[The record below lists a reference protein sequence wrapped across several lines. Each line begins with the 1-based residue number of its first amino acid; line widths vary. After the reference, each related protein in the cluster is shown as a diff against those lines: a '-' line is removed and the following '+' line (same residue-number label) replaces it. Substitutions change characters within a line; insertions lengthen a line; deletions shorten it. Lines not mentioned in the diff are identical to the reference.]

1 MGARAL
7 TPAWLALALLGTA
20 AVPPA
25 LAAAP
30 GQPASERPASEQ
42 AAPPADAGRAATARP
57 IPDRPVAVAAEDL
70 ESRSVYAPDGSRL
83 GDIEDI
89 VVDPVSGRIVYAV
102 VELGGFLGIGERS
115 FPVPWALMKPAP
127 EGDRLVLDVSADRMK
142 GAPQFT
148 RSNRPDMTDPQ
159 WATAVHAY
167 YGVPPYW
174 SAEAVAANRD
184 TTALRQEVQRLSQ
197 EVDRLHQAL
206 AAAAPPPPAGTE
218 GASSTPAPG
227 GSGSDS
233 PAPPP
238 P

>member
-7 TPAWLALALLGTA
+7 TPAWLALALLGTV
-20 AVPPA
+20 AVQPA

-30 GQPASERPASEQ
+30 EQ
-42 AAPPADAGRAATARP
+42 AAPPADAGRAVTERP

-184 TTALRQEVQRLSQ
+184 TAALRQEVQRLSQ

-206 AAAAPPPPAGTE
+206 AAAPPPPAGTE

-233 PAPPP
+233 PAPSPP
-238 P
+238 